1 MSHASITRIF
11 VVLSRH
17 ISDGGFSLLKIW
29 SPKNRVGFHGIR
41 SSKNL
46 SLLKHLMF
54 PSSYVTLHNSRLW
67 NRSFCKCRPYDE
79 SQHCTVKCILVE
91 LLFIKASDFHFS
103 MCEIKQLAN
112 FILELPSQKRQVQV
126 RTAFPPIWVTPVDY
140 TAVHCS
146 GVWNAS
152 QKKSDYT
159 MQCIA
164 MENVESPIPWPL
176 LEMHPHWFA
185 KRQWQNRVSIQMSH
199 TLVVSGMHL
208 IQLRATEAK
217 HHNRGDI
224 LQTDNTHKKG
234 PSSQG
239 ARGKLTLLQN
249 ETQVLA
255 FFILGLPRPEIPEAP
270 NGHVSSPAGRE
281 YNWYSHGGS
290 FPSGGSLPVHPC
302 CPSS

>member
-29 SPKNRVGFHGIR
+29 
-41 SSKNL
+41 
-46 SLLKHLMF
+46 
-54 PSSYVTLHNSRLW
+54 
-67 NRSFCKCRPYDE
+67 

-112 FILELPSQKRQVQV
+112 FILELASHKRQVQV
-126 RTAFPPIWVTPVDY
+126 RIEFPPIWVTPVDY

-176 LEMHPHWFA
+176 LEMHPRWFA

-224 LQTDNTHKKG
+224 LQTDNVCAAVLH
-234 PSSQG
+234 SQKRT
-239 ARGKLTLLQN
+239 AQ
-249 ETQVLA
+249 
-255 FFILGLPRPEIPEAP
+255 PR
-270 NGHVSSPAGRE
+270 
-281 YNWYSHGGS
+281 
-290 FPSGGSLPVHPC
+290 C
-302 CPSS
+302 